1 MVEAASFDEL
11 AVVVVSVSVVGWCGV
26 LVGGGWWWGEWWN
39 GTRID
44 NVMVVPV
51 PGGVPLRVSVCEERR
66 EPPPPVYT
74 FRTPSASDT
83 V

>member
-44 NVMVVPV
+44 NVVVVPV
-51 PGGVPLRVSVCEERR
+51 PGGVPLSV
-66 EPPPPVYT
+66 
-74 FRTPSASDT
+74 
-83 V
+83 